1 MINETN
7 VADLLRGLTIISHSL
22 PQDTRDANGDNLAD
36 CFEQSIHDLA
46 DELGVSHLVD
56 FNAAG
61 EPAQVITV
69 DRHTLAMVEAMAV
82 RLNVALEG
90 LPQIAGDPYGD

>member
-1 MINETN
+1 MINEDN
-7 VADLLRGLTIISHSL
+7 AADLLLGLVILAHSL
-22 PQDTRDANGDNLAD
+22 PRDTRDANGDNLAD
-36 CFEQSIHDLA
+36 GFEQTIHDLA

-69 DRHTLAMVEAMAV
+69 DRHTLAMVESMAV

-90 LPQIAGDPYGD
+90 LPQIAGDPYGG